1 MKKNIF
7 LKFRQ
12 CPPRQQEWAVLSL
25 HETDKLRLVT
35 SSRQEER
42 LVRAVD
48 TILQDSGMVRAVSQ
62 YWR

>member
-1 MKKNIF
+1 M
-7 LKFRQ
+7 
-12 CPPRQQEWAVLSL
+12 LSL